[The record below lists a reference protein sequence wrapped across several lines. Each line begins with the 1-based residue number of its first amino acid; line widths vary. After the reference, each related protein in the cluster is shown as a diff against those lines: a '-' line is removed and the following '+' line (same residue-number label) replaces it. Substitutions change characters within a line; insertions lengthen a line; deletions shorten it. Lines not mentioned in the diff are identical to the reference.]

1 MQSKEKTGGLP
12 QAIGTG
18 KTAFVRTFG
27 CQQNFADSEKIRG
40 QLALLGYGRAQD
52 VNSADVIV
60 FNTCA
65 VRENAEDRVFGNVGA
80 LKKLKAGAH
89 PPVIVVCG
97 CMTQQAHQAEFIRK
111 RFGFVDIVLGTNA
124 VADLPKVLTAFL
136 TTRRKTVSLADFS
149 DEAHYPITENHDT
162 PAQADCRDSKVLAGI
177 TVMYGCNNFC
187 TYCIV
192 PYVRGRE
199 TSRRPDEILA
209 EARGLIAG
217 GYKSLLLLGQN
228 VNSYGKGSGFDTD
241 FPGLLKQIDALDGDF
256 RIEFMTSHPKD
267 CSDEL
272 LSVMANSGR
281 ITRRLHLPA
290 QSGSDR
296 VLQAM
301 NRKYTREKYLERV
314 KTARKLMPDVAV
326 TTDIIVGFPGET
338 DEDFN
343 DTLSLVKEAGFEGA
357 YTFIYSKRPGT
368 RAAEFPDE
376 TTNEEKH
383 ERFVRL
389 TALLE
394 EIGAEYY
401 ARQVGRVC
409 RVLFD
414 KPNSGHNRQGITV
427 ELEDNNMVNDRTG
440 QFQDVLITK
449 ARRAVLVGRLF

>member
-1 MQSKEKTGGLP
+1 MQVIREDEVTEV
-12 QAIGTG
+12 TG

-40 QLALLGYGRAQD
+40 LLSAMGYKMVDDVSLADLIL
-52 VNSADVIV
+52 

-97 CMTQQAHQAEFIRK
+97 CMTQQARQAELIRK
-111 RFGFVDIVLGTNA
+111 RFGFVDIVLGTN
-124 VADLPKVLTAFL
+124 VVTDLPKALSEFL
-136 TTRRKTVSLADFS
+136 STRRRLISLADYSGGNPEKS
-149 DEAHYPITENHDT
+149 DIIAESEDLPTI
-162 PAQADCRDSKVLAGI
+162 RDSAVRAGI

-199 TSRRPDEILA
+199 RSRSPGDILA
-209 EARGLIAG
+209 EAEGLIRD
-217 GYKSLLLLGQN
+217 GYKELLLLGQN
-228 VNSYGKGSGFDTD
+228 VNSYGKEGRFGSD
-241 FPGLLKQIDALDGDF
+241 FPGLLKQVDALEGDF

-272 LSVMANSGR
+272 LAAMAGSR
-281 ITRRLHLPA
+281 KITRRLHLPA

-296 VLQAM
+296 ILAAM
-301 NRKYTREKYLERV
+301 NRKYTRESYLNRV
-314 KTARKLMPDVAV
+314 KTARRLMPDLAV

-338 DEDFN
+338 EEDFE

-368 RAAEFPDE
+368 KAAEFPDD
-376 TTNEEKH
+376 TTDEEKH
-383 ERFVRL
+383 RRFVRL

-394 EIGAEYY
+394 EISAVYY
-401 ARQVGRVC
+401 AGQVGRVC

-427 ELEDNNMVNDRTG
+427 ELEDNNAENDYTG
-440 QFQDVLITK
+440 QFRDVLITK